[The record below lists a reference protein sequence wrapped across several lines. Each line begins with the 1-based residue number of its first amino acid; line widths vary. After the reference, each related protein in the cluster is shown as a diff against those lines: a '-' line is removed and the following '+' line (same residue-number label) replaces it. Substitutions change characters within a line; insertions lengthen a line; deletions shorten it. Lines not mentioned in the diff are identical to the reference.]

1 MIIIVIAVIILALV
15 FLALQKRMNDFTAE
29 SERTVELFKILVAKN
44 NEAIAKGK
52 GSGNGNYIV
61 KKYKQIDAGN
71 IFDFRRIIKKKLMAK
86 DDSYKKIAE
95 QIKEDIK
102 PIEDFIKYN
111 FLGFVCFW
119 IIVLLVKIYS

>member
-1 MIIIVIAVIILALV
+1 MIIIVIAFIILALV

-29 SERTVELFKILVAKN
+29 SERTIELFKILVAKN

-52 GSGNGNYIV
+52 ASGNGNYIV
-61 KKYKQIDAGN
+61 KKHKRIDAGN
-71 IFDFRRIIKKKLMAK
+71 IFDFRGIIKKKLMAK

-111 FLGFVCFW
+111 SLGFVCFW
-119 IIVLLVKIYS
+119 IIVFLVKIYT